1 MQGRWPVSGTFLCL
15 LNRFTVKAVIEGMTG
30 KIKKTVKID
39 RTLSELFAGILL
51 YGVICETVGIF
62 FVKNKIYYTIGAWYG
77 ILLAVFMAWHMWRS
91 LDRGLDLGEA
101 GAPKY
106 FARANSIRYFV
117 VAAAYIILAI
127 LDFGSPIA
135 AFFTILSLKAAAYLQ
150 PLTHKCFKKL
160 FGWEDVFPPGI
171 PDEEVVNKTD
181 AS

>member
-1 MQGRWPVSGTFLCL
+1 
-15 LNRFTVKAVIEGMTG
+15 MTG

-106 FARANSIRYFV
+106 FARAN
-117 VAAAYIILAI
+117 IILAI
-127 LDFGSPIA
+127 LDFGSPVA